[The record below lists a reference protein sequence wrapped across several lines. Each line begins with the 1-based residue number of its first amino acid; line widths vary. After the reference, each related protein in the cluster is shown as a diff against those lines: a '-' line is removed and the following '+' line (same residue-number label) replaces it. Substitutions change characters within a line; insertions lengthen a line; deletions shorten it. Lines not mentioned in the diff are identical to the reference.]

1 MPYNI
6 SVDFKDNL
14 STGSTA
20 ALNFVN
26 PTAFKLVIDSQKYK
40 NAQFMAQTIALP
52 DMSVTGAVF
61 NTRNRNI
68 VEAPD
73 KIEYGTFDMT
83 FLIDEYLLN
92 YKELHDWMLGLVM
105 EDDRGVRKERD
116 MTLQILSSH
125 NNVISEIQFTNAIPV
140 NLSSLPFDVKSTDV
154 EYLTGN
160 VTFQYNYFKFLTKG
174 FNEGV

>member
-1 MPYNI
+1 MPYQLD
-6 SVDFKDNL
+6 VDFTDQA
-14 STGSTA
+14 SATTQA
-20 ALNFVN
+20 PLNYVN

-52 DMSVTGAVF
+52 DVILAGAIY
-61 NTRNRNI
+61 NTRQRNI

-73 KIEYGTFDMT
+73 KVEYGQFDMT

-92 YKELHDWMLGLVM
+92 YKEIHDWMIGLVTT
-105 EDDRGVRKERD
+105 DDQGVRKERD

-125 NNVISEIQFTNAIPV
+125 NNVVAEIQFANAIPI
-140 NLSSLPFDVKSTDV
+140 NLSSLPFDVKSQDV

-160 VTFQYNYFKFLTKG
+160 VTFQYSYFKFLTKG
-174 FNEGV
+174 FNGGL